1 LPVASATNTGKLSS
15 TDWSTFNSKQNTIT
29 LTTTGTSGA
38 ATLVGSTL
46 NIPNYAPD
54 LSGYVPY
61 TGATANL
68 NLGVFGIT
76 SGGISSSGISVSHS
90 AGISASSGA
99 TTINGDVNGIRIN
112 PVTASSNYLSFP
124 SSGSR
129 TYTYPNATGTL
140 ALISDIPSLSG
151 YIQGSG
157 TTNYVP
163 KFTAS
168 GTIGNSLIY
177 DTGTRIA
184 IGGTS
189 ATYGVLTVQSD
200 AGQFCI
206 QSNTTPGKQ
215 LQIGYDHVSNNSYLT
230 SLNQGVAFTPL
241 ALQPNGGNV
250 AIGTSSTGF
259 NTAGLPLVVGSGTG
273 NTGLTIFSGASSS
286 GSIHFADAET
296 TGAGSYAGFINYTH
310 STNSM
315 QFGTTGATPT
325 EAMRITSGGNVG
337 IFNTLYGI
345 NNVRSDGGY
354 GGIDFTNTG
363 VGYQYSA
370 KIYTFKTS
378 AGVGEFYGFTN
389 DYGPGTG
396 GQLSM
401 VAKGDGSAN
410 IGFYSG
416 TGGERMRITG
426 GGAVCV
432 GTTAAVGAGLLNIKG
447 AANVFNLISIQNDFS
462 AGNFIYFMNSG
473 GTAAGNIANSAGGV
487 LYLTSSDYRLKQ
499 DFKDYNGLNLISKIK
514 TYDYELKC
522 DNSRMYGV
530 KAHELQE
537 VIPYAVNGEKDGK
550 EMQSV
555 DYSKIVPILVKS
567 IQELEARIKQLENK

>member
-1 LPVASATNTGKLSS
+1 VDLGIYNMSAAYYKSTNGYVMGQGS
-15 TDWSTFNSKQNTIT
+15 TVG
-29 LTTTGTSGA
+29 LSGA
-38 ATLVGSTL
+38 FTVIGATPTSL
-46 NIPNYAPD
+46 NI
-54 LSGYVPY
+54 V
-61 TGATANL
+61 
-68 NLGVFGIT
+68 
-76 SGGISSSGISVSHS
+76 ISN
-90 AGISASSGA
+90 
-99 TTINGDVNGIRIN
+99 TKTFLL
-112 PVTASSNYLSFP
+112 TFP
-124 SSGSR
+124 STSR
-129 TYTYPNATGTL
+129 TYTYPDATGTL
-140 ALISDIPSLSG
+140 ALTSDIPSLSG

-410 IGFYSG
+410 IGFYRG

-567 IQELEARIKQLENK
+567 IQELEARIKQLENKII